1 MSKKKLEQVED
12 WIFEA
17 GRSGGLTGVI
27 VQGLVLGTVGS
38 FYIVGSLAM
47 QAGRGIS
54 WLCGKTEKEEEKPKT

>member
-47 QAGRGIS
+47 QAGRGIG
-54 WLCGKTEKEEEKPKT
+54 WLCGKTKKEEEKPKT

>member
-38 FYIVGSLAM
+38 FYVVGSLAM
-47 QAGRGIS
+47 QAGRGLS
-54 WLCGKTEKEEEKPKT
+54 WLRGKTKKDEEPPKT

>member
-12 WIFEA
+12 WIFAA

-47 QAGRGIS
+47 QACRGIS
-54 WLCGKTEKEEEKPKT
+54 WLRGKTEKEEEKPKT

>member
-54 WLCGKTEKEEEKPKT
+54 

>member
-47 QAGRGIS
+47 QACRGIS
-54 WLCGKTEKEEEKPKT
+54 WLRGKTEKEEEKPKT

>member
-47 QAGRGIS
+47 QAGRGIG
-54 WLCGKTEKEEEKPKT
+54 WLRGKTEKEEEKPKT